1 MRRAIAV
8 VVIVAL
14 LGVGGFYYFRDNG
27 GVTEATYRFGEVT
40 KGPMEVL
47 VSSTGKVH
55 PVLIVDVG
63 SQVSGRVSAVLVD
76 YNSLVS
82 KGEVIAHI
90 DPAPFEARFEVAEA
104 DLAQAKAGV
113 AMQNASLEQLKADLV
128 GVRAAFKELEQDL
141 ERQRSL
147 LKRKLVSQSVV
158 DRAVASRDQSRARI
172 DSLLAQQKRQRAQIR
187 TTEAQVLSRAAGLRE
202 RKTEL
207 DNTVIRSPVNG
218 VVINRNVDP
227 GQTVAAS
234 LQAPVLFTIAQDLR
248 EIHLEVSVDE
258 ADIGRVREGQ
268 KVRFTVDAYPERTY
282 TGQVIQIRK
291 QPVEV
296 SNVVTYVIIVSTRN
310 DDDTLLPGMTANVE
324 LVIGERA
331 DTIQVPSSA
340 LRFTPRGVEVPSAS
354 GGGGSSGGGGQG
366 GQGQGGSWGGGQ
378 GGQGQHGGGGGS
390 GGGGGQGGQGQGGSG
405 GGGMGRMMQQL
416 NENLNLSAE
425 QQEAARAIFM
435 EMGQS
440 IRGLREGGM
449 EADQMGPAIVQ
460 LRRQMT
466 QKLEALF
473 DPEQKR
479 LYRQLTA
486 QAAAPRGVRGRVWTV
501 GPEGSPVPA
510 NVMIGISDGSRTE
523 ILRGEIE
530 PGDQVIVGESV
541 VTG

>member
-1 MRRAIAV
+1 MRRVIIV
-8 VVIVAL
+8 VVILAL
-14 LGVGGFYYFRDNG
+14 LGAGAIYYFRDKG
-27 GVTEATYRFGEVT
+27 GDAGAAYRLGEVT

-63 SQVSGRVSAVLVD
+63 SQVSGQVSEVLVD

-82 KGEVIAHI
+82 KDEVIARI
-90 DPAPFEARFEVAEA
+90 DPAPFEARLEVAEA
-104 DLAQAKAGV
+104 DLAQAEASV
-113 AMQNASLEQLKADLV
+113 VMQNASLEQLKADLV
-128 GVRAAFKELEQDL
+128 GARAAFKELEQDL
-141 ERQRSL
+141 ERQSSL
-147 LKRKLVSQSVV
+147 LKRNVVSQSVV

-218 VVINRNVDP
+218 VVINRAADP

-331 DTIQVPSSA
+331 DAIQVPSSA
-340 LRFTPRGVEVPSAS
+340 LRFTPRGIEVPSA
-354 GGGGSSGGGGQG
+354 
-366 GQGQGGSWGGGQ
+366 
-378 GGQGQHGGGGGS
+378 GGGGGS

-405 GGGMGRMMQQL
+405 GGGMRGMMQQL
-416 NENLNLSAE
+416 NENLNLNAE

-449 EADQMGPAIVQ
+449 EADQMGPAIAQ

-479 LYRQLTA
+479 LYHQLTA
-486 QAAAPRGVRGRVWTV
+486 EAAAPRGVRGRVWTV

>member
-104 DLAQAKAGV
+104 DLAQAKASV

-128 GVRAAFKELEQDL
+128 GARAAFKELEQDL

-147 LKRKLVSQSVV
+147 LKRQLVSQSVV
-158 DRAVASRDQSRARI
+158 DRAVASHDQSRARI

-187 TTEAQVLSRAAGLRE
+187 TAEAQVLSRAAGLRE

-207 DNTVIRSPVNG
+207 DNTVIHSPVNG

-366 GQGQGGSWGGGQ
+366 GQGQGGS
-378 GGQGQHGGGGGS
+378 
-390 GGGGGQGGQGQGGSG
+390 G

-425 QQEAARAIFM
+425 QQEAARAISM

-449 EADQMGPAIVQ
+449 EADQMGPAIAQ

-530 PGDQVIVGESV
+530 PGDQVIVGESA

>member
-1 MRRAIAV
+1 MRRIIIV
-8 VVIVAL
+8 VVILAL
-14 LGVGGFYYFRDNG
+14 LGAGAFYYFRGKG
-27 GVTEATYRFGEVT
+27 GDIEAAYRLGEVT

-55 PVLIVDVG
+55 PVMIVDVG
-63 SQVSGRVSAVLVD
+63 SQVSGQVSEVLVD

-82 KGEVIAHI
+82 KDEVIARL
-90 DPAPFEARFEVAEA
+90 DPAPFEARLEVAEA
-104 DLAQAKAGV
+104 DLAQAKASV
-113 AMQNASLEQLKADLV
+113 TMQNASLEQLKADLV
-128 GVRAAFKELEQDL
+128 GARAAFKELEQDL
-141 ERQRSL
+141 ERQSSL
-147 LKRKLVSQSVV
+147 LKREVVSQSIV

-187 TTEAQVLSRAAGLRE
+187 TTEAQVMSRAAGLRE

-218 VVINRNVDP
+218 VVINRAADP

-331 DTIQVPSSA
+331 DAIQVPSSA
-340 LRFTPRGVEVPSAS
+340 LRFTPRGIEVPSA
-354 GGGGSSGGGGQG
+354 
-366 GQGQGGSWGGGQ
+366 
-378 GGQGQHGGGGGS
+378 GGGGGS
-390 GGGGGQGGQGQGGSG
+390 GGGSGQGWEGQGGAG
-405 GGGMGRMMQQL
+405 GGGMRGMMQQL
-416 NENLNLSAE
+416 NENLNLNAE

-449 EADQMGPAIVQ
+449 EADQMGPAIAQ

-479 LYRQLTA
+479 LYHELTA
-486 QAAAPRGVRGRVWTV
+486 EAAASQGVRGRVWTV

-530 PGDQVIVGESV
+530 PGNQVIVGESA
-541 VTG
+541 VTR

>member
-8 VVIVAL
+8 VVIAAL
-14 LGVGGFYYFRDNG
+14 LGVGAFYYFRYNG
-27 GVTEATYRFGEVT
+27 AATEAAYRFGEVT

-104 DLAQAKAGV
+104 DLAQAKASV

-158 DRAVASRDQSRARI
+158 DRAVASHDQSRARI

-187 TTEAQVLSRAAGLRE
+187 TAEAQVLSRAAGLRE

-234 LQAPVLFTIAQDLR
+234 LQAPVLFTIAKDLR

-340 LRFTPRGVEVPSAS
+340 LRFNPRGVEVPSA
-354 GGGGSSGGGGQG
+354 GDGGQG
-366 GQGQGGSWGGGQ
+366 GQGQGGSWGGG
-378 GGQGQHGGGGGS
+378 
-390 GGGGGQGGQGQGGSG
+390 
-405 GGGMGRMMQQL
+405 MGRMVQQL

-425 QQEAARAIFM
+425 QQEAARAISM

-449 EADQMGPAIVQ
+449 EADQMGPAIAQ

-479 LYRQLTA
+479 LYRQSTA

-530 PGDQVIVGESV
+530 PGDQVIVGESA

>member
-1 MRRAIAV
+1 MRRIIIV
-8 VVIVAL
+8 VVILAL
-14 LGVGGFYYFRDNG
+14 LGAGAFYYFRDKG
-27 GVTEATYRFGEVT
+27 GDIEAAYRLGEVT

-55 PVLIVDVG
+55 PVMIVDVG
-63 SQVSGRVSAVLVD
+63 SQVSGQVSEVLVD

-82 KGEVIAHI
+82 KDEVIARL
-90 DPAPFEARFEVAEA
+90 DPAPFEARLEVAEA
-104 DLAQAKAGV
+104 DLAQAKASV
-113 AMQNASLEQLKADLV
+113 TMQNASLEQLKADLV
-128 GVRAAFKELEQDL
+128 GARAAFKELEQDL
-141 ERQRSL
+141 ERQASL
-147 LKRKLVSQSVV
+147 LKRELVSQSIV
-158 DRAVASRDQSRARI
+158 DRAVASRDQSGARI

-218 VVINRNVDP
+218 VVINRAVDP

-331 DTIQVPSSA
+331 DAIQVPSSA
-340 LRFTPRGVEVPSAS
+340 LRFTPRGIEVPSA
-354 GGGGSSGGGGQG
+354 
-366 GQGQGGSWGGGQ
+366 
-378 GGQGQHGGGGGS
+378 GGGGGS

-405 GGGMGRMMQQL
+405 GGGMRGMMQQL
-416 NENLNLSAE
+416 NENLNLNAE

-440 IRGLREGGM
+440 IGGLRAGGM
-449 EADQMGPAIVQ
+449 EADQMGPAIAQ

-479 LYRQLTA
+479 LYHELTA
-486 QAAAPRGVRGRVWTV
+486 EAAASQGVRGRVWTV

-530 PGDQVIVGESV
+530 PGNQVIVGESA
-541 VTG
+541 VTR

>member
-1 MRRAIAV
+1 MRRVIIV
-8 VVIVAL
+8 VVILAL
-14 LGVGGFYYFRDNG
+14 LGAGAFYYFRDKG
-27 GVTEATYRFGEVT
+27 GDAEVAYRLGEVT

-63 SQVSGRVSAVLVD
+63 SQVSGQVSEVLVD

-82 KGEVIAHI
+82 KDEVIARI
-90 DPAPFEARFEVAEA
+90 DPTPFEARLEVAEA
-104 DLAQAKAGV
+104 DLAQAKASV
-113 AMQNASLEQLKADLV
+113 TMQNASLEQLKADLV
-128 GVRAAFKELEQDL
+128 GARAAFKELEQDL
-141 ERQRSL
+141 ERQSSL
-147 LKRKLVSQSVV
+147 LKRKVVSQSIV

-218 VVINRNVDP
+218 VVINRAADP

-331 DTIQVPSSA
+331 DAIQVPSSA
-340 LRFTPRGVEVPSAS
+340 LRFTPRGIEVPSA
-354 GGGGSSGGGGQG
+354 
-366 GQGQGGSWGGGQ
+366 
-378 GGQGQHGGGGGS
+378 GGGGGS
-390 GGGGGQGGQGQGGSG
+390 GGGGGQGWQGQGGSG
-405 GGGMGRMMQQL
+405 GGGMRGMIQQL
-416 NENLNLSAE
+416 NENLNLNAE

-449 EADQMGPAIVQ
+449 EADQMGPAIAQ

-479 LYRQLTA
+479 LYHQLTA
-486 QAAAPRGVRGRVWTV
+486 EAAASRGVRGRVWTV
-501 GPEGSPVPA
+501 GPEGSPVSA

-523 ILRGEIE
+523 VLRGEIK

>member
-14 LGVGGFYYFRDNG
+14 LGVGAFYYFRYNG
-27 GVTEATYRFGEVT
+27 AATEAAYRFGEVT

-104 DLAQAKAGV
+104 DLAQAKASV

-128 GVRAAFKELEQDL
+128 GARAAFKELEQDL

-172 DSLLAQQKRQRAQIR
+172 DSLLAQHKRQRAQIR

-207 DNTVIRSPVNG
+207 DNTIIRSPVNG

-340 LRFTPRGVEVPSAS
+340 LRFTPRGVEVPSA
-354 GGGGSSGGGGQG
+354 
-366 GQGQGGSWGGGQ
+366 
-378 GGQGQHGGGGGS
+378 
-390 GGGGGQGGQGQGGSG
+390 GGGGQGGQGQGGSG

-425 QQEAARAIFM
+425 QQEAARAISM

-449 EADQMGPAIVQ
+449 EADQMGPAIAQ

-530 PGDQVIVGESV
+530 PGDQVIVGESA

>member
-1 MRRAIAV
+1 MRRIIIV
-8 VVIVAL
+8 VVILAL
-14 LGVGGFYYFRDNG
+14 LGAGAFYYFRDKG
-27 GVTEATYRFGEVT
+27 GDIEAAYRLGEVT

-55 PVLIVDVG
+55 PVMIVDVG
-63 SQVSGRVSAVLVD
+63 SQVSGQVSEVLVD

-82 KGEVIAHI
+82 KDEVIARL
-90 DPAPFEARFEVAEA
+90 DPAPFEARLEVAEA
-104 DLAQAKAGV
+104 DLAQAKASV
-113 AMQNASLEQLKADLV
+113 TMQNASLEQLKADLV
-128 GVRAAFKELEQDL
+128 GARAAFKELEQDL
-141 ERQRSL
+141 ERQSSL
-147 LKRKLVSQSVV
+147 LKRKVVSQSIV

-218 VVINRNVDP
+218 VVINRAADP

-331 DTIQVPSSA
+331 DAIQVPSSA
-340 LRFTPRGVEVPSAS
+340 LRFTPRGIEVPSA
-354 GGGGSSGGGGQG
+354 
-366 GQGQGGSWGGGQ
+366 
-378 GGQGQHGGGGGS
+378 GGGGGS

-405 GGGMGRMMQQL
+405 GGGMRGMMQQL
-416 NENLNLSAE
+416 NENLNLNAE

-449 EADQMGPAIVQ
+449 EADQMGPAIAQ

-479 LYRQLTA
+479 LYHQLTA
-486 QAAAPRGVRGRVWTV
+486 EAAASRGVRGRVWTV

-530 PGDQVIVGESV
+530 PGNQVIVGESA
-541 VTG
+541 VTR

>member
-1 MRRAIAV
+1 VRRIIIV
-8 VVIVAL
+8 VVILAL
-14 LGVGGFYYFRDNG
+14 LGAGAFYYFRGKG
-27 GVTEATYRFGEVT
+27 GDIEAAYRLGEVT

-55 PVLIVDVG
+55 PVMIVDVG
-63 SQVSGRVSAVLVD
+63 SQVSGQVSEVLVD

-82 KGEVIAHI
+82 KDEVIARL
-90 DPAPFEARFEVAEA
+90 DPAPFEARLEVAEA
-104 DLAQAKAGV
+104 DLAQAKASV
-113 AMQNASLEQLKADLV
+113 TMQNASLEQLKADLV
-128 GVRAAFKELEQDL
+128 GARAAFKELEQDL
-141 ERQRSL
+141 ERQASL
-147 LKRKLVSQSVV
+147 LKRELVSQSIV
-158 DRAVASRDQSRARI
+158 DRAVASRDQSGARI

-218 VVINRNVDP
+218 VVINRAADP

-331 DTIQVPSSA
+331 DAIQVPSSA
-340 LRFTPRGVEVPSAS
+340 LRFTPRGIEVPSA
-354 GGGGSSGGGGQG
+354 
-366 GQGQGGSWGGGQ
+366 
-378 GGQGQHGGGGGS
+378 GGGGGS

-405 GGGMGRMMQQL
+405 GGGMRGMMQQL
-416 NENLNLSAE
+416 NENLNLNAE

-449 EADQMGPAIVQ
+449 EADQMGPAIAQ

-479 LYRQLTA
+479 LYHQLTA
-486 QAAAPRGVRGRVWTV
+486 DAAASRGVRGRVWTV

-530 PGDQVIVGESV
+530 PGNQVIVGESA
-541 VTG
+541 VTR

>member
-1 MRRAIAV
+1 MRRIIIV
-8 VVIVAL
+8 VVILAL
-14 LGVGGFYYFRDNG
+14 LGAGAFYYFRDKG
-27 GVTEATYRFGEVT
+27 GDIEAAYRLGEVT

-55 PVLIVDVG
+55 PVMIVDVG
-63 SQVSGRVSAVLVD
+63 SQVSGQVSEVLVD

-82 KGEVIAHI
+82 KDEVIARL
-90 DPAPFEARFEVAEA
+90 DPAPFEARLEVAEA
-104 DLAQAKAGV
+104 DLAQAKASV
-113 AMQNASLEQLKADLV
+113 TMQNASLEQLKADLV
-128 GVRAAFKELEQDL
+128 GARAAFKELEQDL
-141 ERQRSL
+141 ERQSSL
-147 LKRKLVSQSVV
+147 LKRNVVSQSVV

-218 VVINRNVDP
+218 VVINRAADP

-331 DTIQVPSSA
+331 DAIQVPSSA
-340 LRFTPRGVEVPSAS
+340 LRFTPRGIEVPSA
-354 GGGGSSGGGGQG
+354 GGGR
-366 GQGQGGSWGGGQ
+366 
-378 GGQGQHGGGGGS
+378 GS

-405 GGGMGRMMQQL
+405 GGGMRGMMQQL
-416 NENLNLSAE
+416 NENLNLNAE

-449 EADQMGPAIVQ
+449 EADQMGPAIAQ

-479 LYRQLTA
+479 LYHQLTA
-486 QAAAPRGVRGRVWTV
+486 EAAASRGVRGRVWPV

-523 ILRGEIE
+523 ILRGESE
-530 PGDQVIVGESV
+530 PGNQVIVGESA
-541 VTG
+541 VTR

>member
-1 MRRAIAV
+1 MRRVIIV
-8 VVIVAL
+8 VVILAL
-14 LGVGGFYYFRDNG
+14 LGAGAFYYFRDKG
-27 GVTEATYRFGEVT
+27 GDVEAAYRLGEVT

-63 SQVSGRVSAVLVD
+63 SQVSGQVSEVLVD

-82 KGEVIAHI
+82 KDEVIARI
-90 DPAPFEARFEVAEA
+90 DPAPFEARLEVAEA
-104 DLAQAKAGV
+104 DLAQAKASV
-113 AMQNASLEQLKADLV
+113 TMQNASLEQLKADLV
-128 GVRAAFKELEQDL
+128 GARAAFKELEQDL
-141 ERQRSL
+141 ERQSSL
-147 LKRKLVSQSVV
+147 LKRQVVSQSIV

-218 VVINRNVDP
+218 VVINRAADP

-331 DTIQVPSSA
+331 DAIQVPSSA
-340 LRFTPRGVEVPSAS
+340 LRFTPRGIEVPSA
-354 GGGGSSGGGGQG
+354 
-366 GQGQGGSWGGGQ
+366 
-378 GGQGQHGGGGGS
+378 GGGGGS

-405 GGGMGRMMQQL
+405 GGGMRGMMQQL
-416 NENLNLSAE
+416 NENLNLNAE

-449 EADQMGPAIVQ
+449 EADQMGPAIAQ

-479 LYRQLTA
+479 LYHELTA
-486 QAAAPRGVRGRVWTV
+486 EAAASQGVRGRVWTV

-530 PGDQVIVGESV
+530 PGDQVIVGESA

>member
-1 MRRAIAV
+1 MRRIIIV
-8 VVIVAL
+8 VVILAL
-14 LGVGGFYYFRDNG
+14 LGAGAFYYFRGKG
-27 GVTEATYRFGEVT
+27 GDIEAAYRLGEVT

-63 SQVSGRVSAVLVD
+63 SQVSGQVSEVLVD

-82 KGEVIAHI
+82 KDEVIARL
-90 DPAPFEARFEVAEA
+90 DPAPFEARLEVAEA
-104 DLAQAKAGV
+104 DLAQAKASV
-113 AMQNASLEQLKADLV
+113 TMQNASLEQLKADLV
-128 GVRAAFKELEQDL
+128 GARAAFKELEQDL
-141 ERQRSL
+141 ERQSSL
-147 LKRKLVSQSVV
+147 LKRKVVSQSIV

-187 TTEAQVLSRAAGLRE
+187 TTEAQVLSREAGLRE

-218 VVINRNVDP
+218 VVINRAADP

-331 DTIQVPSSA
+331 DAIQVPSSA
-340 LRFTPRGVEVPSAS
+340 LRFTPRGIEVPSA
-354 GGGGSSGGGGQG
+354 
-366 GQGQGGSWGGGQ
+366 
-378 GGQGQHGGGGGS
+378 GGGGGS

-405 GGGMGRMMQQL
+405 GGGMRDMMQQL
-416 NENLNLSAE
+416 NENLNLNAE

-449 EADQMGPAIVQ
+449 EADQMGPAIAQ

-479 LYRQLTA
+479 LYHQLTA
-486 QAAAPRGVRGRVWTV
+486 EAAASRGVRGRVWTV

-530 PGDQVIVGESV
+530 PGDQVIVGERAV
-541 VTG
+541 PG

>member
-1 MRRAIAV
+1 MRRIIIV
-8 VVIVAL
+8 VVILAL
-14 LGVGGFYYFRDNG
+14 LGAGAFYYFRDKG
-27 GVTEATYRFGEVT
+27 GDIEAAYRLGEVT

-55 PVLIVDVG
+55 PVMIVDVG
-63 SQVSGRVSAVLVD
+63 SQVSGQVSEVLVD

-82 KGEVIAHI
+82 KDEVIARL
-90 DPAPFEARFEVAEA
+90 DPAPFEARLEVAEA
-104 DLAQAKAGV
+104 DLAQAKASV
-113 AMQNASLEQLKADLV
+113 TMQNASLEQLKADLV
-128 GVRAAFKELEQDL
+128 GARAAFKELEQDL
-141 ERQRSL
+141 ERQSSL
-147 LKRKLVSQSVV
+147 LKRKVVSQSIV

-218 VVINRNVDP
+218 VVINRAADP

-331 DTIQVPSSA
+331 DAIQVPSSA
-340 LRFTPRGVEVPSAS
+340 LRFTPRGIEVPSA
-354 GGGGSSGGGGQG
+354 
-366 GQGQGGSWGGGQ
+366 
-378 GGQGQHGGGGGS
+378 GGGGGS

-405 GGGMGRMMQQL
+405 GGGMRGMMQQL
-416 NENLNLSAE
+416 NENLNLNAE

-449 EADQMGPAIVQ
+449 EADQMGPAIAQ

-479 LYRQLTA
+479 LYHELTA
-486 QAAAPRGVRGRVWTV
+486 EAAASQGVRGRVWTV

-530 PGDQVIVGESV
+530 PGNQVIVGESA
-541 VTG
+541 VTR

>member
-1 MRRAIAV
+1 MRRTIIV
-8 VVIVAL
+8 VVILAL
-14 LGVGGFYYFRDNG
+14 LGAGAFYYFRGKG
-27 GVTEATYRFGEVT
+27 GDIEAAYRLGEVT

-55 PVLIVDVG
+55 PVMIVDVG
-63 SQVSGRVSAVLVD
+63 SQVSGQVSEVLVD

-82 KGEVIAHI
+82 KDEVIARL
-90 DPAPFEARFEVAEA
+90 DPAPFEARLEVAEA
-104 DLAQAKAGV
+104 DLAQAKASV
-113 AMQNASLEQLKADLV
+113 TMQNASLEQLKADLV
-128 GVRAAFKELEQDL
+128 GARAAFKELEQDL
-141 ERQRSL
+141 ERQSSL
-147 LKRKLVSQSVV
+147 LKRKVVSQSIV

-172 DSLLAQQKRQRAQIR
+172 DSLLAQQKRQRAQIL
-187 TTEAQVLSRAAGLRE
+187 TTEAQVMSRAAGLRE

-218 VVINRNVDP
+218 VVINRAADP

-331 DTIQVPSSA
+331 DAIQVPSSA
-340 LRFTPRGVEVPSAS
+340 LRFTPRGIEVPSA
-354 GGGGSSGGGGQG
+354 
-366 GQGQGGSWGGGQ
+366 
-378 GGQGQHGGGGGS
+378 GGGGGS
-390 GGGGGQGGQGQGGSG
+390 GGGSGQGWQGQGGSG
-405 GGGMGRMMQQL
+405 GGGMRGMMQQL
-416 NENLNLSAE
+416 NENLNLNAE

-449 EADQMGPAIVQ
+449 EADQMGPAIAQ

-479 LYRQLTA
+479 LYHQLTA
-486 QAAAPRGVRGRVWTV
+486 EAAAPRGVRGRVWTV

-530 PGDQVIVGESV
+530 PGNQVIVGESA
-541 VTG
+541 VTR

>member
-1 MRRAIAV
+1 MRRVIIV
-8 VVIVAL
+8 VVILAL
-14 LGVGGFYYFRDNG
+14 LGAGAFYYFRDKG
-27 GVTEATYRFGEVT
+27 GDAEAAYRLGEVT

-63 SQVSGRVSAVLVD
+63 SQVSGQVSEVLVD

-82 KGEVIAHI
+82 KDEVIARL
-90 DPAPFEARFEVAEA
+90 DPAPFEARLEVAEA
-104 DLAQAKAGV
+104 DLAQAKASV
-113 AMQNASLEQLKADLV
+113 TMQNASLEQLKADLV
-128 GVRAAFKELEQDL
+128 GARAAFKELEQDL
-141 ERQRSL
+141 ERQSSL
-147 LKRKLVSQSVV
+147 LKRQVVSQSIV

-218 VVINRNVDP
+218 VVINRAADP

-331 DTIQVPSSA
+331 DAIQVPSSA
-340 LRFTPRGVEVPSAS
+340 LRFTPRGIEVPSA
-354 GGGGSSGGGGQG
+354 
-366 GQGQGGSWGGGQ
+366 
-378 GGQGQHGGGGGS
+378 GGGGGS

-405 GGGMGRMMQQL
+405 GGGMRGMMQQL
-416 NENLNLSAE
+416 NENLNLNAE

-449 EADQMGPAIVQ
+449 EADQMGPAIAQ

-479 LYRQLTA
+479 LYHQLTA
-486 QAAAPRGVRGRVWTV
+486 EAAASRGVRGRVWTV

-530 PGDQVIVGESV
+530 PGDQVIVGESA

>member
-8 VVIVAL
+8 VVIASL
-14 LGVGGFYYFRDNG
+14 LGVGAFYYFRYNG
-27 GVTEATYRFGEVT
+27 AATEAAYRFGEVT

-128 GVRAAFKELEQDL
+128 GARAAFKELEQDL

-147 LKRKLVSQSVV
+147 LKRELVSQSVV

-187 TTEAQVLSRAAGLRE
+187 TAEAQVLSRAAGLRE

-234 LQAPVLFTIAQDLR
+234 LQAPVLFTIAKDLR

-340 LRFTPRGVEVPSAS
+340 LRFTPRGVEVPSA
-354 GGGGSSGGGGQG
+354 
-366 GQGQGGSWGGGQ
+366 
-378 GGQGQHGGGGGS
+378 
-390 GGGGGQGGQGQGGSG
+390 GGGGQGGQGQGGSG

-425 QQEAARAIFM
+425 QQEAARAISM

-449 EADQMGPAIVQ
+449 EADQMGPAIAQ

-486 QAAAPRGVRGRVWTV
+486 QAAAPRGARGRVWTV

-530 PGDQVIVGESV
+530 PGDQVIVGESA

>member
-1 MRRAIAV
+1 MRRIIIV
-8 VVIVAL
+8 VVILAL
-14 LGVGGFYYFRDNG
+14 LGAGAFYYFRGKG
-27 GVTEATYRFGEVT
+27 GDIEAAYRLGEVT

-55 PVLIVDVG
+55 PVMIVDVG
-63 SQVSGRVSAVLVD
+63 SQVSGQVSEVLVD

-82 KGEVIAHI
+82 KDEVIARL
-90 DPAPFEARFEVAEA
+90 DPAPFEARLEVAEA
-104 DLAQAKAGV
+104 DLAQAKASV
-113 AMQNASLEQLKADLV
+113 TMQNASLEQLKADLV
-128 GVRAAFKELEQDL
+128 GARAAFKELEQDL
-141 ERQRSL
+141 ERQASL
-147 LKRKLVSQSVV
+147 LKRKLVSQSIV
-158 DRAVASRDQSRARI
+158 DRAVASRDQSGARI

-218 VVINRNVDP
+218 VVINRAADP

-331 DTIQVPSSA
+331 DAIQVPSSA
-340 LRFTPRGVEVPSAS
+340 LRFTPRGIEVPSA
-354 GGGGSSGGGGQG
+354 
-366 GQGQGGSWGGGQ
+366 
-378 GGQGQHGGGGGS
+378 GGGGGS
-390 GGGGGQGGQGQGGSG
+390 GGGGGQGWQGQGGSG
-405 GGGMGRMMQQL
+405 GGGMRGMMQQL
-416 NENLNLSAE
+416 NENLNLNAE

-449 EADQMGPAIVQ
+449 EADQMGPAIAQ

-479 LYRQLTA
+479 LYHELTA
-486 QAAAPRGVRGRVWTV
+486 EAAASQGVRGRVWTV

-530 PGDQVIVGESV
+530 PGNQVIVGESA
-541 VTG
+541 VTR

>member
-1 MRRAIAV
+1 MRRTIIV
-8 VVIVAL
+8 VVILAL
-14 LGVGGFYYFRDNG
+14 LGAGAFYYFRGKG
-27 GVTEATYRFGEVT
+27 GDIEAAYRLGEVT

-55 PVLIVDVG
+55 PVMIVDVG
-63 SQVSGRVSAVLVD
+63 SQVSGQVSEVLVD

-82 KGEVIAHI
+82 KDEVIARL
-90 DPAPFEARFEVAEA
+90 DPAPFEARLEVAEA
-104 DLAQAKAGV
+104 DLAQAKASV
-113 AMQNASLEQLKADLV
+113 TMQNASLEQLKADLV
-128 GVRAAFKELEQDL
+128 GARAAFKELEQDL
-141 ERQRSL
+141 ERQSSL
-147 LKRKLVSQSVV
+147 LKRKVVSQSIV

-218 VVINRNVDP
+218 VVINRAADP

-331 DTIQVPSSA
+331 DAIQVPSSA
-340 LRFTPRGVEVPSAS
+340 LRFTPRGIEVPSA
-354 GGGGSSGGGGQG
+354 
-366 GQGQGGSWGGGQ
+366 
-378 GGQGQHGGGGGS
+378 GGGS

-405 GGGMGRMMQQL
+405 GGGMRGMMQQL
-416 NENLNLSAE
+416 NENLNLNAE

-449 EADQMGPAIVQ
+449 EADQMGPAIAQ

-473 DPEQKR
+473 DPEQIR
-479 LYRQLTA
+479 LYHQLTA
-486 QAAAPRGVRGRVWTV
+486 EAAASRGVRGRVWTV
-501 GPEGSPVPA
+501 GPEGGPVSA

-530 PGDQVIVGESV
+530 PGNQVIVGESAV
-541 VTG
+541 IR

>member
-1 MRRAIAV
+1 MRRIIIV
-8 VVIVAL
+8 VVILAL
-14 LGVGGFYYFRDNG
+14 LGAGAFYYFRGKG
-27 GVTEATYRFGEVT
+27 GDIEAAYRLGEVT

-55 PVLIVDVG
+55 PVMIVDVG
-63 SQVSGRVSAVLVD
+63 SQVSGQVSEVLVD

-82 KGEVIAHI
+82 KDEVIARL
-90 DPAPFEARFEVAEA
+90 DPAPFEARLEVAEA
-104 DLAQAKAGV
+104 DLAQAKASV
-113 AMQNASLEQLKADLV
+113 TMQNASLEQLKADLV
-128 GVRAAFKELEQDL
+128 GARAAFKELEQDL
-141 ERQRSL
+141 ERQSSL
-147 LKRKLVSQSVV
+147 LKRQVVSQSIV

-218 VVINRNVDP
+218 VVINRAADP

-331 DTIQVPSSA
+331 DAIQVPSSA
-340 LRFTPRGVEVPSAS
+340 LRFTPRGIEVPSA
-354 GGGGSSGGGGQG
+354 
-366 GQGQGGSWGGGQ
+366 
-378 GGQGQHGGGGGS
+378 GGGGGS

-405 GGGMGRMMQQL
+405 GGGMRGMMQQL
-416 NENLNLSAE
+416 NENLNLNAE

-449 EADQMGPAIVQ
+449 EADQMGPAIAQ

-479 LYRQLTA
+479 LYHELTA
-486 QAAAPRGVRGRVWTV
+486 EAAASQGVRGRVWTV

-530 PGDQVIVGESV
+530 PGNQVIVGESA
-541 VTG
+541 VTR

>member
-1 MRRAIAV
+1 VRRAIAV
-8 VVIVAL
+8 VVIAAL
-14 LGVGGFYYFRDNG
+14 LGVGAFYYFRYNG
-27 GVTEATYRFGEVT
+27 AATEAAYRFGEVT

-104 DLAQAKAGV
+104 DLAQAKASV

-128 GVRAAFKELEQDL
+128 GARAAFKELEQDL

-158 DRAVASRDQSRARI
+158 DRAVASHDQSRARI

-340 LRFTPRGVEVPSAS
+340 LRFTPRGVEVPSA
-354 GGGGSSGGGGQG
+354 
-366 GQGQGGSWGGGQ
+366 
-378 GGQGQHGGGGGS
+378 
-390 GGGGGQGGQGQGGSG
+390 GGGQGGQGQGGSG

-425 QQEAARAIFM
+425 QQEAARAISM

-449 EADQMGPAIVQ
+449 EADQMGPAIAQ

-501 GPEGSPVPA
+501 GPEGSPVSA

>member
-1 MRRAIAV
+1 MRRIIIV
-8 VVIVAL
+8 VVILAL
-14 LGVGGFYYFRDNG
+14 LGAGAFYYFRDKG
-27 GVTEATYRFGEVT
+27 GDIEAAYRLGEVT

-55 PVLIVDVG
+55 PVMIVDVG
-63 SQVSGRVSAVLVD
+63 SQVSGQVSEVLVD

-82 KGEVIAHI
+82 KDEVIARL
-90 DPAPFEARFEVAEA
+90 DPAPFEARLEVAEA
-104 DLAQAKAGV
+104 DLAQAKASV
-113 AMQNASLEQLKADLV
+113 TMQNASLEQLKADLV
-128 GVRAAFKELEQDL
+128 GARAAFKELEQDL
-141 ERQRSL
+141 ERQSSL
-147 LKRKLVSQSVV
+147 LKRKVVSQSIV

-172 DSLLAQQKRQRAQIR
+172 DSLLAQQKRQRAQIL
-187 TTEAQVLSRAAGLRE
+187 TTEAQVMSRAAGLRE

-218 VVINRNVDP
+218 VVINRAVDP

-331 DTIQVPSSA
+331 DAIQVPSSA
-340 LRFTPRGVEVPSAS
+340 LRFTPRGIEVPSA
-354 GGGGSSGGGGQG
+354 
-366 GQGQGGSWGGGQ
+366 
-378 GGQGQHGGGGGS
+378 GGGGGS

-405 GGGMGRMMQQL
+405 GGGMRGMMQQL
-416 NENLNLSAE
+416 NENLNLNAE

-449 EADQMGPAIVQ
+449 EADQMGPAIAQ

-479 LYRQLTA
+479 LYHELTA
-486 QAAAPRGVRGRVWTV
+486 EAAASQGVRGRVWTV

-530 PGDQVIVGESV
+530 PGNQVIVGESA
-541 VTG
+541 VTR

>member
-1 MRRAIAV
+1 MRRIIIV
-8 VVIVAL
+8 VVILAL
-14 LGVGGFYYFRDNG
+14 LGAGAFYYFRGKG
-27 GVTEATYRFGEVT
+27 GDIEAAYRLGEVT

-55 PVLIVDVG
+55 PVMIVDVG
-63 SQVSGRVSAVLVD
+63 SQVSGQVSEVLVD

-82 KGEVIAHI
+82 KDEVIARL
-90 DPAPFEARFEVAEA
+90 DPAPFEARLEVAEA
-104 DLAQAKAGV
+104 DLAQAKASV
-113 AMQNASLEQLKADLV
+113 TMQNASLEQLKADLV
-128 GVRAAFKELEQDL
+128 GARAAFKELEQDL
-141 ERQRSL
+141 ERQSSL
-147 LKRKLVSQSVV
+147 LKRKVVSQSIV

-172 DSLLAQQKRQRAQIR
+172 DSLLAQQKRQRAQIL

-218 VVINRNVDP
+218 VVINRAVDP

-331 DTIQVPSSA
+331 DAIQVPSSA
-340 LRFTPRGVEVPSAS
+340 LRFTPRGIEVPSA
-354 GGGGSSGGGGQG
+354 
-366 GQGQGGSWGGGQ
+366 
-378 GGQGQHGGGGGS
+378 GGGGGS

-405 GGGMGRMMQQL
+405 GGGMRGMMQQL
-416 NENLNLSAE
+416 NENLNLNAE

-449 EADQMGPAIVQ
+449 EADQMGPAIAQ

-479 LYRQLTA
+479 LYHELTA
-486 QAAAPRGVRGRVWTV
+486 EAAASQGVRGRVWTV

>member
-1 MRRAIAV
+1 MRRIIIV
-8 VVIVAL
+8 VVILAL
-14 LGVGGFYYFRDNG
+14 LGAGSFYYFRGKG
-27 GVTEATYRFGEVT
+27 GDIEAAYRLGEVT

-55 PVLIVDVG
+55 PVMIVDVG
-63 SQVSGRVSAVLVD
+63 SQVSGQVSEVLVD

-82 KGEVIAHI
+82 KDEVIARL
-90 DPAPFEARFEVAEA
+90 DPAPFEARLEVAEA
-104 DLAQAKAGV
+104 DLAQAKASV
-113 AMQNASLEQLKADLV
+113 TMQNASLEQLKADLV
-128 GVRAAFKELEQDL
+128 GARAAFKELEQDL
-141 ERQRSL
+141 ERQSSL
-147 LKRKLVSQSVV
+147 LKREVVSQSIV
-158 DRAVASRDQSRARI
+158 DRAVASRDQSGARI

-218 VVINRNVDP
+218 VVINRAADP

-331 DTIQVPSSA
+331 DAIQVPSSA
-340 LRFTPRGVEVPSAS
+340 LRFTPRGIEVPSA
-354 GGGGSSGGGGQG
+354 
-366 GQGQGGSWGGGQ
+366 
-378 GGQGQHGGGGGS
+378 GGGGGS

-405 GGGMGRMMQQL
+405 GGGMRGMMQQL
-416 NENLNLSAE
+416 NENLNLNAE

-449 EADQMGPAIVQ
+449 EADQMGPAIAQ

-479 LYRQLTA
+479 LYHELTA
-486 QAAAPRGVRGRVWTV
+486 EAAASQGVRGRVWTV

>member
-8 VVIVAL
+8 VVIASL
-14 LGVGGFYYFRDNG
+14 LGVGAFYYFRYNG
-27 GVTEATYRFGEVT
+27 AATEAAYRFGEVT

-147 LKRKLVSQSVV
+147 LKRELVSQSVV

-187 TTEAQVLSRAAGLRE
+187 TAEAQVLSRAAGLRE

-340 LRFTPRGVEVPSAS
+340 LRFTPRGVEVPSA
-354 GGGGSSGGGGQG
+354 
-366 GQGQGGSWGGGQ
+366 
-378 GGQGQHGGGGGS
+378 
-390 GGGGGQGGQGQGGSG
+390 GGGGQGGQGQGGSG

-425 QQEAARAIFM
+425 QQEAARAISM

-449 EADQMGPAIVQ
+449 EADQMGPAIAQ

-486 QAAAPRGVRGRVWTV
+486 QAATPRGVRGRVWTV
-501 GPEGSPVPA
+501 GPQGSPVPA

-530 PGDQVIVGESV
+530 PGDQVIVGESA

>member
-1 MRRAIAV
+1 MRRIIIV
-8 VVIVAL
+8 VVILAL
-14 LGVGGFYYFRDNG
+14 LGAGAFYYFRGKG
-27 GVTEATYRFGEVT
+27 GDIEAAYRLGEVT

-55 PVLIVDVG
+55 PVMIVDVG
-63 SQVSGRVSAVLVD
+63 SQVSGQVSEVLVD

-82 KGEVIAHI
+82 KDEVIARL
-90 DPAPFEARFEVAEA
+90 DPAPFEARLEVAEA
-104 DLAQAKAGV
+104 DLAQAKASV
-113 AMQNASLEQLKADLV
+113 TMQNASLEQLKADLV
-128 GVRAAFKELEQDL
+128 GARAAFKELEQDL
-141 ERQRSL
+141 ERQASL
-147 LKRKLVSQSVV
+147 LKRELVSQSIV
-158 DRAVASRDQSRARI
+158 DRAVASRDQSGARI

-218 VVINRNVDP
+218 VVINRAADP

-331 DTIQVPSSA
+331 DAIQVPSSA
-340 LRFTPRGVEVPSAS
+340 LRFTPRGIEVPSA
-354 GGGGSSGGGGQG
+354 GGGRGSGDGGG

-378 GGQGQHGGGGGS
+378 GGQGQ
-390 GGGGGQGGQGQGGSG
+390 GGSG
-405 GGGMGRMMQQL
+405 GGGMRGMMQQL
-416 NENLNLSAE
+416 NENLNLNAE

-440 IRGLREGGM
+440 IGGLRAGGM
-449 EADQMGPAIVQ
+449 EADQMGPAIAQ

-530 PGDQVIVGESV
+530 PGNQVIVGESA
-541 VTG
+541 VTR

>member
-1 MRRAIAV
+1 MRRVIIV
-8 VVIVAL
+8 VVILAL
-14 LGVGGFYYFRDNG
+14 LGTGAFYYFRGKG
-27 GVTEATYRFGEVT
+27 GDIEAAYRLGEVT

-55 PVLIVDVG
+55 PVMIVDVG
-63 SQVSGRVSAVLVD
+63 SQVSGQVSEVLVD

-82 KGEVIAHI
+82 KDEVIARL
-90 DPAPFEARFEVAEA
+90 DPTPFEARLEVAEA
-104 DLAQAKAGV
+104 DLAQAKASV
-113 AMQNASLEQLKADLV
+113 TMQNASLEQLKADLV
-128 GVRAAFKELEQDL
+128 GARAAFKELEQDL
-141 ERQRSL
+141 ERQASL
-147 LKRKLVSQSVV
+147 LKRKLVSQSIV
-158 DRAVASRDQSRARI
+158 DRAVASRDQSGARI

-218 VVINRNVDP
+218 VVINRAADP

-331 DTIQVPSSA
+331 DAIQVPSSA
-340 LRFTPRGVEVPSAS
+340 LRFTPRGIEVPSA
-354 GGGGSSGGGGQG
+354 
-366 GQGQGGSWGGGQ
+366 
-378 GGQGQHGGGGGS
+378 GGGGGS

-405 GGGMGRMMQQL
+405 GGGMRGMMQQL
-416 NENLNLSAE
+416 NEKLNLSSE
-425 QQEAARAIFM
+425 QQDAARAIFM

-449 EADQMGPAIVQ
+449 EADQMGPAIAQ

-479 LYRQLTA
+479 LYHELTA
-486 QAAAPRGVRGRVWTV
+486 EAAASQGVRGRVWTV

-530 PGDQVIVGESV
+530 PGNQVIVGESA
-541 VTG
+541 VTR

>member
-1 MRRAIAV
+1 MRRVIIV
-8 VVIVAL
+8 VVILAL
-14 LGVGGFYYFRDNG
+14 LGAGAFYYFRDKG
-27 GVTEATYRFGEVT
+27 GDVEAAYRLGEVT

-55 PVLIVDVG
+55 PVMIVDVG
-63 SQVSGRVSAVLVD
+63 SQVSGQVSEVLVD

-82 KGEVIAHI
+82 KDEVIARI
-90 DPAPFEARFEVAEA
+90 DPAPFEARLEVAEA
-104 DLAQAKAGV
+104 DLAQAKASV
-113 AMQNASLEQLKADLV
+113 TMQNASLEQLKADLV
-128 GVRAAFKELEQDL
+128 GARAAFKELEQDL
-141 ERQRSL
+141 ERQSSL
-147 LKRKLVSQSVV
+147 LKRNVVSQSVV

-202 RKTEL
+202 SKTEL

-218 VVINRNVDP
+218 VVINRAADP

-331 DTIQVPSSA
+331 DAIQVPSSA
-340 LRFTPRGVEVPSAS
+340 LRFTPRGVEVPGA
-354 GGGGSSGGGGQG
+354 GGRES
-366 GQGQGGSWGGGQ
+366 
-378 GGQGQHGGGGGS
+378 S

-405 GGGMGRMMQQL
+405 GGGMRGMMQQL
-416 NENLNLSAE
+416 NENLNLNAE

-449 EADQMGPAIVQ
+449 EADQMGPAIAQ

-479 LYRQLTA
+479 LYHELTA
-486 QAAAPRGVRGRVWTV
+486 EAAASQGVRGRVWTV

-530 PGDQVIVGESV
+530 PGDQVIVGESA

>member
-1 MRRAIAV
+1 MRRIIIV
-8 VVIVAL
+8 VVILAL
-14 LGVGGFYYFRDNG
+14 LGAGAFYYFRDKG
-27 GVTEATYRFGEVT
+27 GDIEAAYRLGEVT

-55 PVLIVDVG
+55 PVMIVDVG
-63 SQVSGRVSAVLVD
+63 SQVSGQVSEVLVD

-82 KGEVIAHI
+82 KDEVIARL
-90 DPAPFEARFEVAEA
+90 DPAPFEARLEVAEA
-104 DLAQAKAGV
+104 DLAQAKASV
-113 AMQNASLEQLKADLV
+113 TMQNASLEQLKADLV
-128 GVRAAFKELEQDL
+128 GARAAFKELEQDL
-141 ERQRSL
+141 ERQSSL
-147 LKRKLVSQSVV
+147 LKRKVVSQSIV

-218 VVINRNVDP
+218 VVINRAADP

-331 DTIQVPSSA
+331 DAIQVPSSA
-340 LRFTPRGVEVPSAS
+340 LRFTPRGIEVPSA
-354 GGGGSSGGGGQG
+354 
-366 GQGQGGSWGGGQ
+366 
-378 GGQGQHGGGGGS
+378 GGGGGS

-405 GGGMGRMMQQL
+405 GGGMRGMMQQL
-416 NENLNLSAE
+416 NENLNLNAE

-449 EADQMGPAIVQ
+449 EADQMGPAIAQ

-479 LYRQLTA
+479 LYHQLTA
-486 QAAAPRGVRGRVWTV
+486 EAAASRGVRGRVWTV
-501 GPEGSPVPA
+501 GPEGSPVSA

>member
-1 MRRAIAV
+1 MRRIIIV
-8 VVIVAL
+8 VVILAL
-14 LGVGGFYYFRDNG
+14 LGAGAFYYFRDKG
-27 GVTEATYRFGEVT
+27 GDIEAAYRLGEVT

-55 PVLIVDVG
+55 PVMIVDVG
-63 SQVSGRVSAVLVD
+63 SQVSGQVSEVLVD

-82 KGEVIAHI
+82 KDEVIARI
-90 DPAPFEARFEVAEA
+90 DPAPFEARLEVAEA
-104 DLAQAKAGV
+104 DLAQAKASV
-113 AMQNASLEQLKADLV
+113 TMQNASLEQLKADLV
-128 GVRAAFKELEQDL
+128 GARAAFKELEQDL
-141 ERQRSL
+141 ERQSSL
-147 LKRKLVSQSVV
+147 LKRKVVSQSIV

-218 VVINRNVDP
+218 VVINRAVDP

-331 DTIQVPSSA
+331 DAIQVPSSA
-340 LRFTPRGVEVPSAS
+340 LRFTPRGIEVPSA
-354 GGGGSSGGGGQG
+354 
-366 GQGQGGSWGGGQ
+366 
-378 GGQGQHGGGGGS
+378 GGGGGS

-405 GGGMGRMMQQL
+405 GGGMRGMMQQL
-416 NENLNLSAE
+416 NENLNLNAE

-449 EADQMGPAIVQ
+449 EADQMGPAIAQ

-479 LYRQLTA
+479 LYHQLTA
-486 QAAAPRGVRGRVWTV
+486 EAAASRGVRGRVWTV
-501 GPEGSPVPA
+501 GPEGSPVSA

-530 PGDQVIVGESV
+530 PGDQVIVGESA
-541 VTG
+541 VTR

>member
-1 MRRAIAV
+1 MRRIIIV
-8 VVIVAL
+8 LVILAL
-14 LGVGGFYYFRDNG
+14 LGAGAFYYFRGKG
-27 GVTEATYRFGEVT
+27 GDIEAAYRLGEVT

-55 PVLIVDVG
+55 PVMIVDVG
-63 SQVSGRVSAVLVD
+63 SQVSGQVSEVLVD

-82 KGEVIAHI
+82 KDEVIARL
-90 DPAPFEARFEVAEA
+90 DPAPFEARLEVAEA
-104 DLAQAKAGV
+104 DLAQAKASV
-113 AMQNASLEQLKADLV
+113 TMQNASLEQLKADLV
-128 GVRAAFKELEQDL
+128 GARAAFKELEQDL
-141 ERQRSL
+141 ERQASL
-147 LKRKLVSQSVV
+147 LKRELVSQSIV
-158 DRAVASRDQSRARI
+158 DRAVASRDQSGARI

-218 VVINRNVDP
+218 VVINRAADP

-331 DTIQVPSSA
+331 DAIQVPSSA
-340 LRFTPRGVEVPSAS
+340 LRFTPRGIEVPSA
-354 GGGGSSGGGGQG
+354 
-366 GQGQGGSWGGGQ
+366 
-378 GGQGQHGGGGGS
+378 GGGGGS

-405 GGGMGRMMQQL
+405 GGGMRGMMQQL
-416 NENLNLSAE
+416 NENLNLNAE

-440 IRGLREGGM
+440 IGGLRAGGM
-449 EADQMGPAIVQ
+449 EADQMGPAIAQ

-479 LYRQLTA
+479 LYHELTA
-486 QAAAPRGVRGRVWTV
+486 EAAASQGVRGRVWTV

-530 PGDQVIVGESV
+530 PGNQVIVGESA
-541 VTG
+541 VTR